1 MWVRKE
7 KFIIDI
13 GNSDDLKRSNSKES
27 AGSCWYRADAPISTY
42 RSSFRQLMTSCH
54 YCSLPAVT
62 GKGWSTGEYRDG
74 VFEPFMG
81 PKSQVELTLIRLNSS
96 DFKNSTSGYIADCLH
111 LVPPKNTKFGKIFQ
125 LCLIKTFYFHKNLF
139 LLNSIR
145 VFCLLWASKFQKVM
159 ERSQIFYLNLKVNG

>member
-1 MWVRKE
+1 
-7 KFIIDI
+7 
-13 GNSDDLKRSNSKES
+13 
-27 AGSCWYRADAPISTY
+27 
-42 RSSFRQLMTSCH
+42 MTSCH

-125 LCLIKTFYFHKNLF
+125 LCLIKTFYFHENFPEVTFFIRPLF
-139 LLNSIR
+139 IRYKMYTTKFVRSIFIR
-145 VFCLLWASKFQKVM
+145 NKIYTVTTFIRNNIDMVNFYTVTKFIW
-159 ERSQIFYLNLKVNG
+159 SIFILTPFIQ